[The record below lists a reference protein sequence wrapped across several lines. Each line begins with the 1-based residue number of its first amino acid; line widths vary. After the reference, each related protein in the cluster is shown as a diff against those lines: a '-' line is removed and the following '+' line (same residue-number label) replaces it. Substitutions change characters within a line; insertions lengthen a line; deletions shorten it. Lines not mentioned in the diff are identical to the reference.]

1 MAVIQYARC
10 VSETL
15 LLLACSLLVVLVLH
29 LPAIPGVIPFAHLN
43 NTAAYFTTLD
53 TTLPGDL
60 CVWGAVCLWTGVWLV
75 YCWSFI
81 CRPKRTR
88 TVHVLTYFLFAC
100 CLVCVLVWFYFKRQQ
115 RLSLSLGFSILT
127 LLALYLSL
135 LVLLARLYSHASQL
149 DQTQRADLWLT
160 RVLVLNGIA
169 LAAGW
174 VEVLVIQDLT
184 RTLKYQGELDDETTA
199 LVGLSLL
206 AARLVLYFAVEQTFL
221 DRFVR
226 YMVAQYFVYPW
237 ALIWM
242 LVQQASQAS
251 GVVSETTSAYT
262 ISLLVVAVVM
272 VVAKVVLNSIYA
284 CARRIKYPEQ
294 EVTYQYM

>member
-1 MAVIQYARC
+1 MRLGGGGPLDRC
-10 VSETL
+10 LAGL
-15 LLLACSLLVVLVLH
+15 LLELH
-29 LPAIPGVIPFAHLN
+29 LPPQADPNRPRADLLPVRLLPGLCVGLVLLQA
-43 NTAAYFTTLD
+43 TAA
-53 TTLPGDL
+53 TLPL
-60 CVWGAVCLWTGVWLV
+60 TG
-75 YCWSFI
+75 
-81 CRPKRTR
+81 
-88 TVHVLTYFLFAC
+88 FLHPDPP
-100 CLVCVLVWFYFKRQQ
+100 R
-115 RLSLSLGFSILT
+115 
-127 LLALYLSL
+127 LYLSL

-226 YMVAQYFVYPW
+226 HMVAQYFVYPW

-262 ISLLVVAVVM
+262 ISLLVVAVAM